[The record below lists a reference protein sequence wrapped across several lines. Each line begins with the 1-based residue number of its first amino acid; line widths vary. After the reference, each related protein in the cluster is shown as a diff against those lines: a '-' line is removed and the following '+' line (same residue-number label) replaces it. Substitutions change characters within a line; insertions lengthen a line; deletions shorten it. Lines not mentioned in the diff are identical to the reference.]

1 MKKEQKPK
9 LTDKERHKRFL
20 ETAEKVQAS
29 EKPDDFDKAFSKVAN
44 QKPLGH

>member
-1 MKKEQKPK
+1 MKKPEKPK

-29 EKPDDFDKAFSKVAN
+29 EKAEEFDKAFIEVAVP
-44 QKPLGH
+44 KKRDH